1 MAIKKIKIGSTTY
14 DINDVRN
21 VVIGNGVDD
30 VVVLTGAQYD
40 ALATKDPN
48 TIYLVTDRNVP
59 ASSGG
64 GGGGIE
70 DVTLGGS
77 SVVSNGVAV
86 LPAYPTTL
94 PASDVSS
101 WAKASSK
108 PSYTATEVG
117 ALSGVTFNG
126 VSATVTSGVA
136 AITATIPTV
145 PTISTSITS
154 DATSDTKTASPKAVK
169 TYVDGIVGDIET
181 LLAAI

>member
-21 VVIGNGVDD
+21 VVIGSGVDD

-48 TIYLVTDRNVP
+48 TLYLVTDRNVP

-64 GGGGIE
+64 GGGGGIE
-70 DVTLGGS
+70 DVTLGGT
-77 SVVSNGVAV
+77 SVVSNNVAV
-86 LPAYPTTL
+86 LPAYPT
-94 PASDVSS
+94 
-101 WAKASSK
+101 
-108 PSYTATEVG
+108 
-117 ALSGVTFNG
+117 
-126 VSATVTSGVA
+126 
-136 AITATIPTV
+136 V
-145 PTISTSITS
+145 PTISTNVTT
-154 DATSDTKTASPKAVK
+154 DATSDTKTSSPKSVK

>member
-21 VVIGNGVDD
+21 VVIGSGVDD

-48 TIYLVTDRNVP
+48 TLYLVTDRNVP

-64 GGGGIE
+64 GGIE
-70 DVTLGGS
+70 DVTLGGT
-77 SVVSNGVAV
+77 SVVSNNVAV
-86 LPAYPTTL
+86 LPAYPT
-94 PASDVSS
+94 
-101 WAKASSK
+101 
-108 PSYTATEVG
+108 
-117 ALSGVTFNG
+117 
-126 VSATVTSGVA
+126 
-136 AITATIPTV
+136 V
-145 PTISTSITS
+145 PTISTNVTA
-154 DATSDTKTASPKAVK
+154 DATSDTKTSSPKSVK